1 MNTKIAIVIPC
12 HLNSKR
18 YPKKILLDIYGLPMI
33 EHVRRRAFLSKKIKK
48 IYITTCDDTISRN
61 LSKYNVKTIKTSKK
75 HKNATTRVGEALSS
89 INCSHVILLNGDEPL
104 LLPYYLDK
112 LYYNIVEQPEV
123 KAWNLTA
130 PIKHNKEFKDKSIV
144 KCKLNSENNII
155 SLYRRINPKKIIN
168 RINHRKVLGILAYRK
183 DFLKKLVKLK
193 QSQNEI
199 KYSIEQFRLIDNY
212 FKIRSVKV
220 RKTLVSINEKKD
232 LDLVKK
238 ELTNNTFQK
247 QLLKKILNFYE

>member
-1 MNTKIAIVIPC
+1 MIFTITT
-12 HLNSKR
+12 
-18 YPKKILLDIYGLPMI
+18 I
-33 EHVRRRAFLSKKIKK
+33 EHVRRRAFLSKKIKY
-48 IYITTCDDTISRN
+48 IYNTCDDTISRN
-61 LSKYNVKTIKTSKK
+61 LSKYNVKTIKTSK
-75 HKNATTRVGEALSS
+75 NIRSTTRVGEALSS

-183 DFLKKLVKLK
+183 DF
-193 QSQNEI
+193 
-199 KYSIEQFRLIDNY
+199 
-212 FKIRSVKV
+212 
-220 RKTLVSINEKKD
+220 
-232 LDLVKK
+232 
-238 ELTNNTFQK
+238 
-247 QLLKKILNFYE
+247 

>member
-33 EHVRRRAFLSKKIKK
+33 EHVRRRAFLSKKIKN

-75 HKNATTRVGEALSS
+75 HKNATTRVGEALNS

-104 LLPYYLDK
+104 VLPYYLDK
-112 LYYNIVEQPEV
+112 LYYNITENPEV

-155 SLYRRINPKKIIN
+155 SLYRRINPKIIN

-183 DFLKKLVKLK
+183 DFLK
-193 QSQNEI
+193 N
-199 KYSIEQFRLIDNY
+199 
-212 FKIRSVKV
+212 
-220 RKTLVSINEKKD
+220 
-232 LDLVKK
+232 
-238 ELTNNTFQK
+238 
-247 QLLKKILNFYE
+247 